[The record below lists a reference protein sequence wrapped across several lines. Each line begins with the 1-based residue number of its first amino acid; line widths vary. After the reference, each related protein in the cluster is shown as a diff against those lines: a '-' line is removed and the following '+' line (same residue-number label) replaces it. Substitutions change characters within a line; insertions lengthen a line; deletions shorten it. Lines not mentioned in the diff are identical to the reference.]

1 MRADAGV
8 RAEWRGALLRF
19 VSGAGDA
26 PAVVVDGD
34 GVTGPSP
41 MQLLLHSLAGCTGA
55 DVVDILSKMRVALD
69 GLTVGITATRA
80 PDPPRR
86 YTAIH
91 IAYRARG
98 IGPADRDKL
107 VRAVALS
114 HEKYCSVLHSLREDI
129 EIRFDVDAS

>member
-91 IAYRARG
+91 IAYRAR
-98 IGPADRDKL
+98 